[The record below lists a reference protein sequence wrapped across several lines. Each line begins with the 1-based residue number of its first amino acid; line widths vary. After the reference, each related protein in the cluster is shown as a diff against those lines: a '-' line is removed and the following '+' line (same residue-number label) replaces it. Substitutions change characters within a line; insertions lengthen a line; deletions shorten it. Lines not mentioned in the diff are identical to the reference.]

1 MRRINRRTTLD
12 KISKDMIIIS
22 SLFILFVILG
32 SLLNKIFP
40 QYKEVI
46 SNNIT
51 YTNSYYDSGMK
62 IKEVL
67 MSNFKMDLSLL
78 AGMSICTL
86 SIILA
91 PIALIIFA
99 VKGLSIGYTINT
111 FIIAMK
117 ASSFKM
123 LCVTLIKFSIV
134 LPGMIILALISLK
147 YFEEFIKNVR
157 KQNKTNCTYLMKRY
171 IINSFLIIMI
181 SVSAQ
186 TILNAIS
193 TITLKIF

>member
-1 MRRINRRTTLD
+1 LRRINRRTTLD

-40 QYKEVI
+40 QYTEVI

>member
-1 MRRINRRTTLD
+1 LRRINRRTTLD

-40 QYKEVI
+40 QYIEVI

>member
-40 QYKEVI
+40 QYTEVI

-67 MSNFKMDLSLL
+67 MSNLKMDLSLL

>member
-40 QYKEVI
+40 QYTEVI

>member
-1 MRRINRRTTLD
+1 MRRVHRRTTLD

-22 SLFILFVILG
+22 SLFIVFVILG

-40 QYKEVI
+40 QYTEVI
-46 SNNIT
+46 SHNIA

-67 MSNFKMDLSLL
+67 MSNLKMDLSLL

-91 PIALIIFA
+91 PVALIIFA

-123 LCVTLIKFSIV
+123 LCVTLIKFSVV
-134 LPGMIILALISLK
+134 LPGMIILALISFK

>member
-40 QYKEVI
+40 QYTEVI

-67 MSNFKMDLSLL
+67 MSNFKIDLSLL

>member
-40 QYKEVI
+40 QYTEVI

-78 AGMSICTL
+78 AGMWICTL

>member
-40 QYKEVI
+40 QYTEVI

-123 LCVTLIKFSIV
+123 LCVTLIKFSVV

>member
-40 QYKEVI
+40 QYTEVI

-51 YTNSYYDSGMK
+51 YTNNYYDSGMK

>member
-1 MRRINRRTTLD
+1 MRRVNRRTTLD

-22 SLFILFVILG
+22 SLFIVFVILG

-40 QYKEVI
+40 QYTEVI
-46 SNNIT
+46 SHNIS

-67 MSNFKMDLSLL
+67 MSNLKMDLSLL

-91 PIALIIFA
+91 PVALIIFA

-123 LCVTLIKFSIV
+123 LCVTLIKFSVV
-134 LPGMIILALISLK
+134 LPGMIILALISFK

>member
-40 QYKEVI
+40 QYTEVI

-78 AGMSICTL
+78 VGMSICTL

-147 YFEEFIKNVR
+147 YFEEFIKNVK

>member
-12 KISKDMIIIS
+12 KIIKDMIIIS

-40 QYKEVI
+40 QYTEVI

-186 TILNAIS
+186 TILNAIA

>member
-1 MRRINRRTTLD
+1 M
-12 KISKDMIIIS
+12 
-22 SLFILFVILG
+22 LFVILG

-40 QYKEVI
+40 QYTEVI

-67 MSNFKMDLSLL
+67 MANFKMDLSLL

-91 PIALIIFA
+91 PVALIIFA

>member
-40 QYKEVI
+40 QYTEVI

-78 AGMSICTL
+78 VGMSICTL

-91 PIALIIFA
+91 PIALIIFS

>member
-40 QYKEVI
+40 QYTEVI

-91 PIALIIFA
+91 PIALIIFS

>member
-40 QYKEVI
+40 QYTEVI

-91 PIALIIFA
+91 PVALIIFA

>member
-40 QYKEVI
+40 QYIEVI

>member
-1 MRRINRRTTLD
+1 MRRINRRTILD

-40 QYKEVI
+40 QYTEVI

>member
-40 QYKEVI
+40 QYTEVI

-78 AGMSICTL
+78 VGISICTL

>member
-40 QYKEVI
+40 QYTEVI

-78 AGMSICTL
+78 VGMSICTL

-181 SVSAQ
+181 SISAQ

>member
-40 QYKEVI
+40 QYTEVI
-46 SNNIT
+46 SNNIS

>member
-1 MRRINRRTTLD
+1 MRRINRRTALD

-40 QYKEVI
+40 QYTEVI

>member
-1 MRRINRRTTLD
+1 MRRIDRRTTLD

-40 QYKEVI
+40 QYTEVI

>member
-1 MRRINRRTTLD
+1 MRRINRKTTLD
-12 KISKDMIIIS
+12 KISNDIMIIS
-22 SLFILFVILG
+22 SLFIAFVILG

-40 QYKEVI
+40 QYTELI
-46 SNNIT
+46 SQNIA
-51 YTNSYYDSGMK
+51 YTNNYYDSSIN

-78 AGMSICTL
+78 LGMSICTL

-123 LCVTLIKFSIV
+123 LCVTLIKFSII
-134 LPGMIILALISLK
+134 LPGMVILALISFK
-147 YFEEFIKNVR
+147 YFEEFIKNMK

-193 TITLKIF
+193 TMTLKIF

>member
-1 MRRINRRTTLD
+1 MRRINRITTLD

-40 QYKEVI
+40 QYTEVI

>member
-1 MRRINRRTTLD
+1 MRRINKRTTLD

-40 QYKEVI
+40 QYTEVI

>member
-1 MRRINRRTTLD
+1 MRRVNRRTTLD

-22 SLFILFVILG
+22 SLFIVFVILG

-40 QYKEVI
+40 QYTEVI
-46 SNNIT
+46 SHNIA

-67 MSNFKMDLSLL
+67 MSNLKMDLSLL

-91 PIALIIFA
+91 PVALIIFA

-123 LCVTLIKFSIV
+123 LCVTLIKFSVV
-134 LPGMIILALISLK
+134 LPGMIILALISFK

>member
-40 QYKEVI
+40 QYTEVI

-67 MSNFKMDLSLL
+67 MANFKMDLSLL

-91 PIALIIFA
+91 PVALIIFA

>member
-32 SLLNKIFP
+32 SLLNKIFS
-40 QYKEVI
+40 QYTEVI

>member
-40 QYKEVI
+40 QYTEVI

-67 MSNFKMDLSLL
+67 TSNFKMDLSLL

>member
-32 SLLNKIFP
+32 SLLNKMFP
-40 QYKEVI
+40 QYTEVI

>member
-40 QYKEVI
+40 QYTEVI

-67 MSNFKMDLSLL
+67 ISNFKMDLSLL

>member
-40 QYKEVI
+40 QYTEVI

-147 YFEEFIKNVR
+147 YFEEFIKNLR

>member
-40 QYKEVI
+40 QYTEVI

-51 YTNSYYDSGMK
+51 YTNNYYDSGMK

-67 MSNFKMDLSLL
+67 MSNLKMDLSLL

>member
-1 MRRINRRTTLD
+1 LRRINRRTTLD

-40 QYKEVI
+40 QYTEVI

-67 MSNFKMDLSLL
+67 MSNLKMDLSLL

>member
-40 QYKEVI
+40 QYTEVI

-134 LPGMIILALISLK
+134 LPGMIILALISIK

>member
-40 QYKEVI
+40 QYTEVI

-147 YFEEFIKNVR
+147 YFEELIKNVR

>member
-123 LCVTLIKFSIV
+123 LCVTLIKFSVV
-134 LPGMIILALISLK
+134 LPGMIVLALISLK
-147 YFEEFIKNVR
+147 YFEEFIKNIR

>member
-1 MRRINRRTTLD
+1 MRRIDRRTTLD

-40 QYKEVI
+40 QYTEVI

-67 MSNFKMDLSLL
+67 MSNLKMDLSLL

>member
-40 QYKEVI
+40 QYTEVI

-51 YTNSYYDSGMK
+51 YTNSYYDSGIK